1 MPKSRCD
8 KYPNTMQLL
17 EAEIFARRRSNG
29 ISQYALANKIGLSRN
44 CIQQMECHEH
54 VPKAETIFDIMK
66 ALEFKAKENAVF
78 VVKYLNAYYQ
88 DREFQGKLEKE

>member
-44 CIQQMECHEH
+44 CIQQMECHEQE
-54 VPKAETIFDIMK
+54 PKAETIFDIMP
-66 ALEFKAKENAVF
+66 ALEFDVKESVVF
-78 VVKYLNAYYQ
+78 LVKYLNAYYQ
-88 DREFQGKLEKE
+88 DRAFQRK